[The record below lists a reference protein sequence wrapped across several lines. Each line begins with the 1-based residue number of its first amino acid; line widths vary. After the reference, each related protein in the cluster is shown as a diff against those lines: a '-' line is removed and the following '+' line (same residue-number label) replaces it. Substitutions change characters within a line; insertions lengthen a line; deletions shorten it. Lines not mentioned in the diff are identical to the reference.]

1 MLTSG
6 TYDERRYIV
15 NEERP
20 GEFKKHGHVTR
31 INEVGPPPE
40 AVEPELTALAAA
52 VMESGAA
59 APLKAGPVFTLGL
72 STSTPLPRG
81 TVGWAGRSPTTGG
94 GSTTTPPLIVHD
106 EDKRA
111 CYDALRAV
119 RRRSSRRWWIFS
131 RGRPP
136 RPGGGRWNW
145 PRARCRSAGDSPT
158 SCRECRHK
166 SISSCRF
173 QPT

>member
-1 MLTSG
+1 MLTSS

-52 VMESGAA
+52 VMERGAA

-81 TVGWAGRSPTTGG
+81 TVGWAGRSSTSGG

-119 RRRSSRRWWIFS
+119 RRRRSSRRWWIFS
-131 RGRPP
+131 RGQTAKTWRQALELAEGQMQK
-136 RPGGGRWNW
+136 RRGLTDFLQGM
-145 PRARCRSAGDSPT
+145 
-158 SCRECRHK
+158 
-166 SISSCRF
+166 
-173 QPT
+173 